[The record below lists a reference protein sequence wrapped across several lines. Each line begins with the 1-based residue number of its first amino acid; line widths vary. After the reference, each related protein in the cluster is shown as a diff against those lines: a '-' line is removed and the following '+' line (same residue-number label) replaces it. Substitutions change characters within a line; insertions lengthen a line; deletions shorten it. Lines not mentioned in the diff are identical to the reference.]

1 MDLRLYRI
9 VDKCYGYE
17 TLFTPNIPQNIMDKE
32 NTTIKRI
39 CTAPT
44 IPGCIE
50 SIQPLCNDAYK
61 ERLLNGEEITLY
73 LYYTK
78 VNKFENLYFPDTE
91 DVPDAYKTGEV
102 WVIKPY
108 RFRFVSE
115 LKIRYH
121 MDIPHS
127 VYSRILCRYS
137 GEKEILDFRTGDPI
151 YGDKRSF
158 SMIVTNPNRY
168 DSALDYA
175 VSNEILF
182 YPNSEAKVIARNK
195 SLVTAEEIRGK
206 TVYKHK
212 RRKR

>member
-1 MDLRLYRI
+1 M
-9 VDKCYGYE
+9 
-17 TLFTPNIPQNIMDKE
+17 MH
-32 NTTIKRI
+32 
-39 CTAPT
+39 
-44 IPGCIE
+44 
-50 SIQPLCNDAYK
+50 K

-91 DVPDAYKTGEV
+91 GVPDAYKTGEV

-108 RFRFVSE
+108 RFRFISE

-195 SLVTAEEIRGK
+195 SLVTAEKIKSK
-206 TVYKHK
+206 TVYK
-212 RRKR
+212 RKR